1 MSEMIGNVRYAL
13 VTLLL
18 CFCASVQAQ
27 TVRGNVKDDIGEG
40 IIGATIMEYGTK
52 NGTVTDM
59 EGNFTIA
66 LKGKSKKLVITYVG
80 MDELTVDVKKD
91 SVVNVVMKNNT
102 TLNDVVVIGYQT
114 VRKKDLTGAVANINS
129 KQLKDIP
136 VTSASEALT
145 GKMAGVNVVTTEGS
159 PDAEIKIRVR
169 GGGSLSQDNSPLYIV
184 DGFEVASIS
193 DIAPTEIESI
203 DVLKDA
209 SSTAIYGARG
219 ANGVIIITTKSAK
232 SGANK
237 FKVDLGASWGFKKA
251 TKYNKVLSPYD
262 FAYYQ
267 YELESGTNKS
277 DYVSAYGAFKDLDI
291 WKSREGNDFQDDIFG
306 RTGNQQ
312 MYNLNIAGSTKKLA
326 YSLAYANNN
335 ENSIMYGSGY
345 VKHNINGKLKYDI
358 TKNIFFDIN
367 ARISHTKLEGLSG
380 GADTNESNASNSIV
394 ANSTRFRPVTEITTG
409 GDDDADLTKVKNPYE
424 RIVATDKVKKTLN
437 QSYSAGLS
445 WLPIQKLT
453 LRTQWQY
460 GVKNG
465 DSEQIWLGD
474 AVSNS
479 KYGSNGQ
486 PQALVGS
493 DKTWTW
499 SNANTATYENR
510 EIAGGRDALTVLIG
524 EENKSSRLKRYEDV
538 YVAYAGGLGF
548 EDIRGDYNRSST
560 HYSSIE
566 GIAAKENML
575 SFFGRVNYTMADKY
589 LATLTM
595 RADGSSLF
603 GENNKWGYFP
613 SAAFA
618 WRMSEENFLKNSK
631 AISNLKLRLSFGTAG
646 NNRIPSGIQYTAWS
660 MADSGSKYPWFD
672 ENRSNMMEIGSTK
685 NNANLKWETT
695 ITRNFGIDF
704 GFLRGRISG
713 SIDAYWNTTKD
724 LLMRTE
730 IPGSSGYNY
739 QYQNFGQT
747 SNKGVELQLMA
758 TIVSA
763 KNFTLNFSGNIAYNK
778 NTIDKLNTT
787 SEWQSS
793 NWGAASVYE
802 DYRVVE
808 GGSLGEIWGYKMNG
822 YFTCWTPNNT
832 NGDLRLVNG
841 KWLPV
846 IDKATGATTDPSA
859 DGVDKSYTIFGGT
872 LYPGCPKVETNADG
886 SVKKQKLGNTIAPVT
901 GGFGFNGTFLTNFDF
916 NVFCNFSLNNKIVN
930 GTKLALSYYRDSAKK
945 YNLNNDFAIGN
956 RYTWIDPETGMNL
969 GRPHNSTVTYYRT
982 ADGVGDRLNEINAN
996 AEYWNPCA
1004 ATAMQLTDY
1013 AVEDASFLRLQ
1024 QVTLGYSLSKNVL
1037 KKCFLTSVRFYVTG
1051 YNLCCLTKYTGNDPE
1066 VDTSSKKNQMCP
1078 GVDYASY
1085 PKSRSVIFGLNVS
1098 F

>member
-1 MSEMIGNVRYAL
+1 MSEKINNVRYAL
-13 VTLLL
+13 LALLL

-27 TVRGNVKDDIGEG
+27 TVRGNVKDDTGEG
-40 IIGATIMEYGTK
+40 VIGATVMELGAK
-52 NGTVTDM
+52 NGTVTDID
-59 EGNFTIA
+59 GNFTIA
-66 LKGKSKKLVITYVG
+66 MKGKTKKLIITYVG
-80 MDELTVDVKKD
+80 MEDVTVDVKKD
-91 SVVNVVMKNNT
+91 SVINVVMKNNT

-114 VRKKDLTGAVANINS
+114 IRKRDLTGAVANINA

-184 DGFEVASIS
+184 DGFEVSSIG

-232 SGANK
+232 TGSNK
-237 FKVDLGASWGFKKA
+237 FKIDLGASWGFKKA
-251 TKYNKVLSPYD
+251 TKLNKVMSPYD

-267 YELESGTNKS
+267 YELETGTQKN
-277 DYVSAYGAFKDLDI
+277 DYVSAYGGFNDLDI
-291 WKSREGNDFQDDIFG
+291 WKSREGNDFQDKIFG

-312 MYNLNIAGSTKKLA
+312 MYNVNLAGSTKKLA
-326 YSLAYANNN
+326 YSLAYANNS

-345 VKHNINGKLKYDI
+345 VKHNINGKLSYDI
-358 TKNIFFDIN
+358 TKNLIFDVN
-367 ARISHTKLEGLSG
+367 ARISHTRLEGLSG

-394 ANSTRFRPVTEITTG
+394 ANSTRFRPVTEISA

-424 RIVATDKVKKTLN
+424 RIVATDKLKKSLN
-437 QSYSAGLS
+437 QNYSAGLS
-445 WLPIQKLT
+445 WKPITKLT

-460 GVKNG
+460 GLKKGNT
-465 DSEQIWLGD
+465 DQIWLGD

-479 KYGSNGQ
+479 KYGGNGQ
-486 PQALVGS
+486 PQAVVGS

-499 SNANTATYENR
+499 SNSNTATYEDR
-510 EIAGGRDALTVLIG
+510 ELFGGRDVITVLVG

-538 YVAYAGGLGF
+538 YVNYDRGLGF
-548 EDIRGDYNRSST
+548 ADIENDYTRSSQL
-560 HYSSIE
+560 YNSIE
-566 GIAAKENML
+566 AIAAKENML

-589 LATLTM
+589 LATFTM

-613 SAAFA
+613 SAALA
-618 WRMSEENFLKNSK
+618 WRISEEKFLKDSK

-660 MADSGSKYPWFD
+660 MADAGSKYPWFD
-672 ENRSNMMEIGSTK
+672 GTRDDMMEIGSTK

-695 ITRNFGIDF
+695 ITRNVGLDF
-704 GFLRGRISG
+704 GFLKGRISG
-713 SIDAYWNTTKD
+713 SVDVYWNTTKD
-724 LLMRTE
+724 LLMKTE

-758 TIVSA
+758 TIVDS

-802 DYRVVE
+802 DFRVVE

-846 IDKATGATTDPSA
+846 INKTTGETADPSA

-901 GGFGFNGTFLTNFDF
+901 GGFGINGTFLKNFDF

-945 YNLNNDFAIGN
+945 YNLNSDFAVGN
-956 RYTWIDPETGMNL
+956 RYKWIDPETGMNL
-969 GRPHNSTVTYYRT
+969 GRPHNTTITYYRN

-996 AEYWNPCA
+996 VEYWNPCA

-1037 KKCFLTSVRFYVTG
+1037 KKCFLNSVRFYVTG
-1051 YNLCCLTKYTGNDPE
+1051 YNLYCWTKYTGNDPE

-1085 PKSRSVIFGLNVS
+1085 PKSRSVMFGVNVS

>member
-1 MSEMIGNVRYAL
+1 MSEKIINVRYAIL
-13 VTLLL
+13 ALLL
-18 CFCASVQAQ
+18 CFCVSVQAQ
-27 TVRGNVKDDIGEG
+27 TVRGNVKDDTGEG
-40 IIGATIMEYGTK
+40 AIGATIMELGAK

-59 EGNFTIA
+59 DGNFSIK
-66 LKGKSKKLVITYVG
+66 LKGKTKKLIITYVG
-80 MDELTVDVKKD
+80 MEDVVVDVKKD
-91 SVVNVVMKNNT
+91 SVINVTMKSNT

-114 VRKKDLTGAVANINS
+114 VRKRDLTGAVANINS

-145 GKMAGVNVVTTEGS
+145 GKMAGVNVTTTEGS
-159 PDAEIKIRVR
+159 PDADIKIRVR

-184 DGFEVASIS
+184 DGFEVSSIS

-232 SGANK
+232 TGSNK

-251 TKYNKVLSPYD
+251 TKFNKVMSPYD

-267 YELESGTNKS
+267 YELESGTQKS
-277 DYVSAYGAFKDLDI
+277 DYISAYGAYNDLDI
-291 WKSREGNDFQDDIFG
+291 WKANEGNDFQDQIFG

-312 MYNLNIAGSTKKLA
+312 MYNVNIAGSTKKLA
-326 YSLAYANNN
+326 YSLAYANNS

-345 VKHNINGKLKYDI
+345 VKNNINGKITYDI
-358 TKNIFFDIN
+358 TKNLIFDVN
-367 ARISHTKLEGLSG
+367 ARISHTRLEGLSG

-409 GDDDADLTKVKNPYE
+409 DDDADLTKVKNPYE
-424 RIVATDKVKKTLN
+424 RIVATDKLKKTLN

-445 WLPIQKLT
+445 WKPISKLT

-460 GVKNG
+460 GLKKGNS
-465 DSEQIWLGD
+465 DQIWLGD

-479 KYGSNGQ
+479 KYGGNGQ
-486 PQALVGS
+486 PQAVVGS

-499 SNANTATYENR
+499 SNSNTATYEDR
-510 EIAGGRDALTVLIG
+510 ELFGGRDIITVLVG

-538 YVAYAGGLGF
+538 YVNYDRGLGF
-548 EDIRGDYNRSST
+548 ADIKNDYTRSSKL
-560 HYSSIE
+560 YNSIE

-589 LATLTM
+589 LATFTM

-603 GENNKWGYFP
+603 GKNNKWGYFP
-613 SAAFA
+613 SAALA
-618 WRMSEENFLKNSK
+618 WRVSEEKFLKDSK

-646 NNRIPSGIQYTAWS
+646 NNRIPSGIQYTTWA
-660 MADSGSKYPWFD
+660 MADAGSKYPWFD
-672 ENRSNMMEIGSTK
+672 GDRDEMMEIASTK
-685 NNANLKWETT
+685 NNADLKWETT
-695 ITRNFGIDF
+695 ITRNLGIDF
-704 GFLRGRISG
+704 GFFKSRISG
-713 SIDAYWNTTKD
+713 SIDLYWNTTKD
-724 LLMRTE
+724 LLMKTE

-758 TIVSA
+758 TIVDS
-763 KNFTLNFSGNIAYNK
+763 KKFTLNFSGNIAYNK

-802 DYRVVE
+802 DFRVVE

-822 YFTCWTPNNT
+822 YFTCWTPNNKG
-832 NGDLRLVNG
+832 GDLRLVNN

-846 IDKATGATTDPSA
+846 INKETGESADPSA

-886 SVKKQKLGNTIAPVT
+886 SVKKQKLGNTVPPVT
-901 GGFGFNGTFLTNFDF
+901 GGFGFNGTFLKNFDF

-945 YNLNNDFAIGN
+945 YNLNSDFAVGN
-956 RYTWIDPETGMNL
+956 RYTWMDPETGMNL
-969 GRPHNSTVTYYRT
+969 GRPHNSTIAYYRT
-982 ADGVGDRLNEINAN
+982 ADAVGDRLNEINAN

-1037 KKCFLTSVRFYVTG
+1037 KSCFLSSVRFYVTG
-1051 YNLCCLTKYTGNDPE
+1051 YNLYCWTKYTGNDPE

-1085 PKSRSVIFGLNVS
+1085 PKSRSVIFGVNVS

>member
-1 MSEMIGNVRYAL
+1 MSEKIEKVRYAL
-13 VTLLL
+13 LALLL

-27 TVRGNVKDDIGEG
+27 TVRGNVKDETGEG
-40 IIGATIMEYGTK
+40 VIGATVVEQGTK
-52 NGTVTDM
+52 NGTVTDVD
-59 EGNFTIA
+59 GNFTIS
-66 LKGKSKKLVITYVG
+66 LTGKSKKLILTYVG
-80 MDELTVDVKKD
+80 MEDLTVDVKKD
-91 SVVNVVMKNNT
+91 SVISVVMKNNA
-102 TLNDVVVIGYQT
+102 TLDDVVVIGYQT
-114 VRKKDLTGAVANINS
+114 VRKRDLTGAVANINS

-159 PDAEIKIRVR
+159 PDADIKIRVR

-232 SGANK
+232 TGSNK
-237 FKVDLGASWGFKKA
+237 FKIDLGASWGFKKA
-251 TKYNKVLSPYD
+251 TKHNKVMSPYD

-267 YELESGTNKS
+267 YELESGTQKG
-277 DYVSAYGAFKDLDI
+277 DYVSAYGGFKDLDI
-291 WKSREGNDFQDDIFG
+291 WKSREGNDFQDKIFG
-306 RTGNQQ
+306 RNGNQQ
-312 MYNLNIAGSTKKLA
+312 MYNVNLAGSTKKLA
-326 YSLAYANNN
+326 YSLAYANNS

-345 VKHNINGKLKYDI
+345 VKNNINGKLTYDI
-358 TKNIFFDIN
+358 TKNVIFDIN

-380 GADTNESNASNSIV
+380 GADTNETNASNSIV
-394 ANSTRFRPVTEITTG
+394 ANSTRFRPVTEIST
-409 GDDDADLTKVKNPYE
+409 GDDDADLSKVKNPYE
-424 RIVATDKVKKTLN
+424 RLVATDKVKKTLN

-445 WLPIQKLT
+445 WKPMTKLT

-465 DSEQIWLGD
+465 DTDQIWLGD

-486 PQALVGS
+486 PQVLDES

-499 SNANTATYENR
+499 SNSNTVTYDDR
-510 EIAGGRDALTVLIG
+510 KLHGGRDALTILVG
-524 EENKSSRLKRYEDV
+524 EENKSSRLKRYSDV
-538 YVAYAGGLGF
+538 YVAFPSGLGF
-548 EDIRGDYNRSST
+548 DDIKNDYTRGST
-560 HYSSIE
+560 HYSSIK

-575 SFFGRVNYTMADKY
+575 SFFGRINYTIADKY
-589 LATLTM
+589 LATFTM

-613 SAAFA
+613 SAALA
-618 WRMSEENFLKNSK
+618 WRISEEKFLKDSK
-631 AISNLKLRLSFGTAG
+631 AISNLKLRVSFGTAG
-646 NNRIPSGIQYTAWS
+646 NNRIPSGIQYTAWT
-660 MADSGSKYPWFD
+660 MAESGSKYPWFD
-672 ENRSNMMEIGSTK
+672 GNRSEMMEIEDTK
-685 NNANLKWETT
+685 NNSNLKWETT
-695 ITRNFGIDF
+695 ITRNVGLDF
-704 GFLRGRISG
+704 GFLKGRITG

-724 LLMRTE
+724 LLMKTE
-730 IPGSSGYNY
+730 IPGSTGYNY

-758 TIVSA
+758 TIVDA
-763 KNFTLNFSGNIAYNK
+763 KNFTLSFSGNMAYNK
-778 NTIDKLNTT
+778 NTIDKLNTKT
-787 SEWQSS
+787 EWASS

-802 DYRVVE
+802 DFRVVE

-822 YFTCWTPNNT
+822 YYTCWTPDNHA
-832 NGDLRLVNG
+832 GDLRHVNG

-846 IDKATGATTDPSA
+846 INKETGETADPSA
-859 DGVDKSYTIFGGT
+859 NGVNKSYTIFGGT
-872 LYPGCPKVETNADG
+872 LYPGCPKVETNEDG

-901 GGFGFNGTFLTNFDF
+901 GGFGFNGSFLKNFDF

-945 YNLNNDFAIGN
+945 YNLNEDFSVGN
-956 RYTWIDPETGMNL
+956 CYTWIDPETGMNL
-969 GRPHNSTVTYYRT
+969 GRPHNSTIAYYKT
-982 ADGVGDRLNEINAN
+982 EDGLAKRLNEINAN

-1037 KKCFLTSVRFYVTG
+1037 KKCFLSAVRFYVTG
-1051 YNLCCLTKYTGNDPE
+1051 YNLYCWTKYTGNDPE

-1085 PKSRSVIFGLNVS
+1085 PKSRSVVFGVNVS

>member
-1 MSEMIGNVRYAL
+1 MSEKINNVRYAIFA
-13 VTLLL
+13 LLL
-18 CFCASVQAQ
+18 CFCVSAQAQ
-27 TVRGNVKDDIGEG
+27 TVRGNVKDDTGEG
-40 IIGATIMEYGTK
+40 AIGATVMELGAK
-52 NGTVTDM
+52 NATVTDM
-59 EGNFTIA
+59 DGNFSLK
-66 LKGKSKKLVITYVG
+66 LKGKTKKLIITYVG
-80 MDELTVDVKKD
+80 MEDFVVDVNKD
-91 SVVNVVMKNNT
+91 SVVNVTMKSNA

-114 VRKKDLTGAVANINS
+114 VRKRDLTGAVANVNS

-145 GKMAGVNVVTTEGS
+145 GKMAGVNVTTTEGS
-159 PDAEIKIRVR
+159 PDADIKIRVR

-184 DGFEVASIS
+184 DGFEVSSIS

-219 ANGVIIITTKSAK
+219 ANGVIIITTKSSK
-232 SGANK
+232 TGSNK

-251 TKYNKVLSPYD
+251 TKYNKVMSPYD

-267 YELESGTNKS
+267 YELESGTEKS
-277 DYVSAYGAFKDLDI
+277 DYISAYGTYGDLDI
-291 WKSREGNDFQDDIFG
+291 WKSREGNDFQDQIFG

-312 MYNLNIAGSTKKLA
+312 MYNVNIAGSTKKLA
-326 YSLAYANNN
+326 YSLAYANNS

-345 VKHNINGKLKYDI
+345 IKHNINGKLTYDI
-358 TKNIFFDIN
+358 TKNFIFDIN
-367 ARISHTKLEGLSG
+367 ARISHTQFEGLSG

-394 ANSTRFRPVTEITTG
+394 ANSTRFRPVTEVSTG

-424 RIVATDKVKKTLN
+424 RIVATDKLKKVFN

-445 WLPIQKLT
+445 WKPIEKLT

-460 GVKNG
+460 GQKKGNT
-465 DSEQIWLGD
+465 DQIWLGD

-479 KYGSNGQ
+479 KYGGNGQ
-486 PQALVGS
+486 PQALVGK

-499 SNANTATYENR
+499 SNSNTVTYEDR
-510 EIAGGRDALTVLIG
+510 KLFGGRDAITVLVG

-538 YVAYAGGLGF
+538 YVNYDRGLGF
-548 EDIRGDYNRSST
+548 ADIKNDYNRSSDL
-560 HYSSIE
+560 YNSIE
-566 GIAAKENML
+566 SIGAKENML
-575 SFFGRVNYTMADKY
+575 SFFGRVNYTIADKY
-589 LATLTM
+589 LATFTM

-613 SAAFA
+613 SGALA
-618 WRMSEENFLKNSK
+618 WRISDEKFLKDSK
-631 AISNLKLRLSFGTAG
+631 AVSNLKLRLSFGTAG
-646 NNRIPSGIQYTAWS
+646 NNRIPSGIQYTAWR
-660 MADSGSKYPWFD
+660 MADAGSKYPWFD
-672 ENRSNMMEIGSTK
+672 GDRDEMMEIETTK

-695 ITRNFGIDF
+695 ITRNVGIDF
-704 GFLRGRISG
+704 GFLKSRISG
-713 SIDAYWNTTKD
+713 SIDLYWNTTKD
-724 LLMRTE
+724 LLMKTE
-730 IPGSSGYNY
+730 IPGASGYNY

-758 TIVSA
+758 TIVDA
-763 KNFTLNFSGNIAYNK
+763 KKFTLNFSGNIAYNK
-778 NTIDKLNTT
+778 NTIDKLNTS

-802 DYRVVE
+802 DFRVVE

-832 NGDLRLVNG
+832 SGDLRLVNG

-846 IDKATGATTDPSA
+846 VDKVSGATADPSA

-886 SVKKQKLGNTIAPVT
+886 SVKKQKLGNTVAPIT
-901 GGFGFNGTFLTNFDF
+901 GGFGFNGTFLKNFDF

-930 GTKLALSYYRDSAKK
+930 GTKFALSYYRDSAKK
-945 YNLNNDFAIGN
+945 YNLNNDFAVGG
-956 RYTWIDPETGMNL
+956 RYTWMDPKTGMNL
-969 GRPHNSTVTYYRT
+969 GRPHNSTIAYYRT
-982 ADGVGDRLNEINAN
+982 ADALGDRLNEINAN

-1037 KKCFLTSVRFYVTG
+1037 KKCFLSSVRFYVTG
-1051 YNLCCLTKYTGNDPE
+1051 YNLYCWTKYTGNDPE

-1085 PKSRSVIFGLNVS
+1085 PKSRSVIFGVNVS

>member
-1 MSEMIGNVRYAL
+1 MSEKIEKVRYAL
-13 VTLLL
+13 LALLL

-27 TVRGNVKDDIGEG
+27 TVRGNVKDETGEG
-40 IIGATIMEYGTK
+40 VIGATVVEQGTK
-52 NGTVTDM
+52 NGTVTDVD
-59 EGNFTIA
+59 GNFTIS
-66 LKGKSKKLVITYVG
+66 LTGKSKKLILTYVG
-80 MDELTVDVKKD
+80 MEDLTVDVKKD
-91 SVVNVVMKNNT
+91 SVVSVVMKNNA
-102 TLNDVVVIGYQT
+102 TLDDVVVIGYQT
-114 VRKKDLTGAVANINS
+114 VRKRDLTGAVANINS

-159 PDAEIKIRVR
+159 PDADIKIRVR

-232 SGANK
+232 TGSNK
-237 FKVDLGASWGFKKA
+237 FKIDLGASWGFKKA
-251 TKYNKVLSPYD
+251 TKHNKVMSPYD

-267 YELESGTNKS
+267 YELESGTQKG
-277 DYVSAYGAFKDLDI
+277 DYVSAYGGFKDLDI
-291 WKSREGNDFQDDIFG
+291 WKSREGNDFQDKIFG
-306 RTGNQQ
+306 RNGNQQ
-312 MYNLNIAGSTKKLA
+312 MYNVNLAGSTKKLA
-326 YSLAYANNN
+326 YSLAYANNS

-345 VKHNINGKLKYDI
+345 VKNNINGKLTYDI
-358 TKNIFFDIN
+358 TKNVIFDIN

-380 GADTNESNASNSIV
+380 GADTNETNASNSIV
-394 ANSTRFRPVTEITTG
+394 ANSTRFRPVTEIST
-409 GDDDADLTKVKNPYE
+409 GDDDADLSKVKNPYE
-424 RIVATDKVKKTLN
+424 RLVATDKVKNTLN

-445 WLPIQKLT
+445 WKPMTKLT

-465 DSEQIWLGD
+465 DTDQIWLGD

-486 PQALVGS
+486 PQVLDES

-499 SNANTATYENR
+499 SNSNTVTYDDR
-510 EIAGGRDALTVLIG
+510 KLHGGRDALTILVG
-524 EENKSSRLKRYEDV
+524 EENKSSRLKRYSDV
-538 YVAYAGGLGF
+538 YVAFPSGLGF
-548 EDIRGDYNRSST
+548 DDIKNDYTRGST
-560 HYSSIE
+560 HYSSIK
-566 GIAAKENML
+566 GIAAKENLL
-575 SFFGRVNYTMADKY
+575 SFFGRINYTIADKY
-589 LATLTM
+589 LATFTM

-613 SAAFA
+613 SAALA
-618 WRMSEENFLKNSK
+618 WRISEEKFLKDSK
-631 AISNLKLRLSFGTAG
+631 AISNLKLRVSFGTAG
-646 NNRIPSGIQYTAWS
+646 NNRIPSGIQYTAWT
-660 MADSGSKYPWFD
+660 MAESGSKYPWFD
-672 ENRSNMMEIGSTK
+672 GNRSEMMEIEDTK

-695 ITRNFGIDF
+695 ITRNVGLDF
-704 GFLRGRISG
+704 GFLKGRITG

-724 LLMRTE
+724 LLMKTE
-730 IPGSSGYNY
+730 IPGSTGYNY

-758 TIVSA
+758 TIVDA
-763 KNFTLNFSGNIAYNK
+763 KNFTLSFSGNMAYNK
-778 NTIDKLNTT
+778 NTIDKLNTKT
-787 SEWQSS
+787 EWASS

-802 DYRVVE
+802 DFRVVE

-822 YFTCWTPNNT
+822 YYTCWTPDNHA
-832 NGDLRLVNG
+832 GDLRHVNG

-846 IDKATGATTDPSA
+846 INKETGETADPSA
-859 DGVDKSYTIFGGT
+859 NGVNKSYTIFGGT
-872 LYPGCPKVETNADG
+872 LYPGCPKVETNEDG

-901 GGFGFNGTFLTNFDF
+901 GGFGFNGSFLKNFDF

-945 YNLNNDFAIGN
+945 YNLNEDFSVGN

-969 GRPHNSTVTYYRT
+969 GRPHNSTIAYYKT
-982 ADGVGDRLNEINAN
+982 EDGLAKRLNEINAN

-1037 KKCFLTSVRFYVTG
+1037 KKCFLSAVRFYVTG
-1051 YNLCCLTKYTGNDPE
+1051 YNLYCWTKYTGNDPE

-1085 PKSRSVIFGLNVS
+1085 PKSRSVVFGVNVS